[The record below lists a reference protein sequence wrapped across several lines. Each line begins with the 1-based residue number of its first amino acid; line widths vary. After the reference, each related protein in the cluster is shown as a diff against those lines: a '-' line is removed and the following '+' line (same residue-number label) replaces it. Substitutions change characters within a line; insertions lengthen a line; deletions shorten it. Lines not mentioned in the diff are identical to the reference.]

1 MFDFKSG
8 IPFSAPSVYH
18 YNMII
23 VRMKTLIVIASI
35 LISNLAFGQP
45 NPQEKYPE
53 RIKAITEQLKT
64 DSLNYELIWER
75 LEMKV
80 NLAIRS
86 VNSDDIFSMKIDS
99 LSKAKRSVYF
109 DEFNTDFNKIYNSVI
124 KVKKYNIVEE
134 GDFYLNRMWFYENMF
149 EIDKAI
155 DDAKYL
161 RDSASYSR
169 YSERGDYYN
178 NFALYSLFNL
188 NVINKQYEEALKAIN
203 TMLDKK
209 ESESPE
215 VFFAGHGSFL
225 NYTDKISLFEHFKKN
240 EEIIPFIKGNC
251 IKHFAFYFENIE
263 SKDYY
268 VNAAKDQ
275 SLYFLKLLVD
285 YMKKYQDK
293 ELAKYDGIYKRLS
306 YNMNENYETINPNID
321 DTELRTIV
329 SEIK

>member
-1 MFDFKSG
+1 MNLLKMK
-8 IPFSAPSVYH
+8 
-18 YNMII
+18 NRII
-23 VRMKTLIVIASI
+23 LISI
-35 LISNLAFGQP
+35 LISKLAFGQP
-45 NPQEKYPE
+45 NPQERYPE

-80 NLAIRS
+80 NLAGRL
-86 VNSDDIFSMKIDS
+86 VNSDDIFSINIDS
-99 LSKAKRSVYF
+99 LSKAKRNIHF
-109 DEFNTDFNKIYNSVI
+109 DEFNTDFIKIYNSVI
-124 KVKKYNIVEE
+124 KEKKYNIVEE
-134 GDFYLNRMWFYENMF
+134 GDFYLNRMWFYENMH

-155 DDAKYL
+155 EDAKYL

-188 NVINKQYEEALKAIN
+188 HVINRQYEEALEAIN

-225 NYTDKISLFEHFKKN
+225 NCSDKISLFEHFKKN
-240 EEIIPFIKGNC
+240 EEIIPFIKENC
-251 IKHFAFYFENIE
+251 IKHFAFYFENLE

-293 ELAKYDGIYKRLS
+293 ELAKYEGIYNRLS
-306 YNMNENYETINPNID
+306 YKMNENYETINPNID

>member
-1 MFDFKSG
+1 M
-8 IPFSAPSVYH
+8 
-18 YNMII
+18 
-23 VRMKTLIVIASI
+23 
-35 LISNLAFGQP
+35 
-45 NPQEKYPE
+45 
-53 RIKAITEQLKT
+53 
-64 DSLNYELIWER
+64 
-75 LEMKV
+75 
-80 NLAIRS
+80 
-86 VNSDDIFSMKIDS
+86 IDS
-99 LSKAKRSVYF
+99 LSKAKRNIHF
-109 DEFNTDFNKIYNSVI
+109 DEFNTDFIKIYNSVI
-124 KVKKYNIVEE
+124 KEKKYNIVEE
-134 GDFYLNRMWFYENMF
+134 GDFYLNRMWFYENML

-155 DDAKYL
+155 EDAKYL

-188 NVINKQYEEALKAIN
+188 HVINRQYEEALEAIN

-225 NYTDKISLFEHFKKN
+225 NCTDKISLFEHFKKN
-240 EEIIPFIKGNC
+240 EEIIPFIKENC
-251 IKHFAFYFENIE
+251 IKHFAFYFENLE

-293 ELAKYDGIYKRLS
+293 ELAKYEGIYNRLS
-306 YNMNENYETINPNID
+306 YKMNENYETINPNID

>member
-1 MFDFKSG
+1 MK
-8 IPFSAPSVYH
+8 
-18 YNMII
+18 NLLII
-23 VRMKTLIVIASI
+23 FSI
-35 LISNLAFGQP
+35 LISKIAFGQP
-45 NPQEKYPE
+45 NPQERYPE

-75 LEMKV
+75 LVMKV
-80 NLAIRS
+80 NLTGGHGIH
-86 VNSDDIFSMKIDS
+86 DEIFSMKIDS
-99 LSKAKRSVYF
+99 LSKAKRNVYF
-109 DEFNTDFNKIYNSVI
+109 DEFNTDFIKIYNSVI
-124 KVKKYNIVEE
+124 KEKKYNIVEE
-134 GDFYLNRMWFYENMF
+134 GDFYLNRMWFYENML
-149 EIDKAI
+149 EIDMAI
-155 DDAKYL
+155 EDAEYL

-178 NFALYSLFNL
+178 NFALYSLFIL
-188 NVINKQYEEALKAIN
+188 HVINRQYEEALEAIN

-225 NYTDKISLFEHFKKN
+225 NCTDKIMLFEHFKKN
-240 EEIIPFIKGNC
+240 EEIIPFIKENC
-251 IKHFAFYFENIE
+251 IKHFTFYFENIE

-293 ELAKYDGIYKRLS
+293 ELAKYEGIYNRLS
-306 YNMNENYETINPNID
+306 YHMNENYETINPNID

>member
-1 MFDFKSG
+1 
-8 IPFSAPSVYH
+8 
-18 YNMII
+18 
-23 VRMKTLIVIASI
+23 MKTWIFIFSI
-35 LISNLAFGQP
+35 LISKIALGQP
-45 NPQEKYPE
+45 NPQERYPE
-53 RIKAITEQLKT
+53 RIKAITEQLET

-80 NLAIRS
+80 NLAGRLI
-86 VNSDDIFSMKIDS
+86 NSDDIYSMKIDS
-99 LSKAKRSVYF
+99 LSKAKRSGYF
-109 DEFNTDFNKIYNSVI
+109 DEFNTDFNKIYNSII
-124 KVKKYNIVEE
+124 KEKKYNIVEE
-134 GDFYLNRMWFYENMF
+134 GDFYLNRMWFYENML
-149 EIDKAI
+149 EIDMAI
-155 DDAKYL
+155 KDAIYL

-188 NVINKQYEEALKAIN
+188 HVINRQYEEALEAIN

-209 ESESPE
+209 ERESPE
-215 VFFAGHGSFL
+215 EFFAGHGSFL
-225 NYTDKISLFEHFKKN
+225 NCTDKISLFEHFKKN
-240 EEIIPFIKGNC
+240 EEIIPFIKENC
-251 IKHFAFYFENIE
+251 IKHFAFYFENLE

-293 ELAKYDGIYKRLS
+293 ELAKYEGIYNRLS
-306 YNMNENYETINPNID
+306 YKMNENYETINPNID

>member
-1 MFDFKSG
+1 MK
-8 IPFSAPSVYH
+8 
-18 YNMII
+18 NRII
-23 VRMKTLIVIASI
+23 LISI
-35 LISNLAFGQP
+35 LISKLAFGQP
-45 NPQEKYPE
+45 NPQERYPE

-80 NLAIRS
+80 NLAGRLI
-86 VNSDDIFSMKIDS
+86 NSDDIYSMKIDS
-99 LSKAKRSVYF
+99 LSKAKRNVHF
-109 DEFNTDFNKIYNSVI
+109 DEFNSDFNKIYNSVI
-124 KVKKYNIVEE
+124 KDKKYNIVEE
-134 GDFYLNRMWFYENMF
+134 GDFYLNRMWFYENML
-149 EIDKAI
+149 EIDMAI
-155 DDAKYL
+155 EDAKYL

-169 YSERGDYYN
+169 YSERGYYYN

-188 NVINKQYEEALKAIN
+188 HVINRQYEEALEAIN

-225 NYTDKISLFEHFKKN
+225 NCTDKVSLFENFKKN
-240 EEIIPFIKGNC
+240 EEIIPFIKENC
-251 IKHFAFYFENIE
+251 IKHFAFYFENLE

-293 ELAKYDGIYKRLS
+293 ELAKYEGIYNRLS
-306 YNMNENYETINPNID
+306 YKMNENYETINPNID